1 MTLASD
7 SGQYTLP
14 SVSLPAE
21 TRAAALSAEIR
32 TPLAQIEL
40 AASQL
45 YREALTPNARAY
57 AELVFEAVAEI
68 DGLVER
74 TLRML
79 VPPRC
84 ELETDLDLAPVL
96 TELRRR
102 FTPALA
108 ACGIEWKWREPEH
121 VGVTGNPEQVR
132 RFCTE
137 LLHLALILSQEGGQ
151 FTLGLS
157 QAEEAVELSLFCRWS
172 TARSVEQIAMAHAAV
187 QHSQAAALEQGGLL
201 SGTMDTL
208 SSDLRLVVPVRPPG
222 LGASTSKL
230 QEASCQES

>member
-1 MTLASD
+1 MTPDDNRS
-7 SGQYTLP
+7 QFILP

-40 AASQL
+40 AASQV

-74 TLRML
+74 TLRVL
-79 VPPRC
+79 VPPPC
-84 ELETDLDLAPVL
+84 ALETDLDLAPVL
-96 TELRRR
+96 TKLRRR

-108 ACGIEWKWREPEH
+108 ACGIEWKWREPDRG
-121 VGVTGNPEQVR
+121 VVTGNPEQVR

-137 LLHLALILSQEGGQ
+137 LLHLALVLSGEGGQ
-151 FTLGLS
+151 FTLGIS
-157 QAEEAVELSLFCRWS
+157 QKEEAVEVSLFCRCA
-172 TARSVEQIAMAHAAV
+172 TALNETQIATAQSAV
-187 QHSQAAALEQGGLL
+187 QHSQAAALEAGGVL

-208 SSDLRLVVPVRPPG
+208 SSDLRLVVPGRDAP
-222 LGASTSKL
+222 SSNL
-230 QEASCQES
+230 QEASCQEF